1 MAVGCSDKLR
11 MFHLM
16 NNELR
21 PFKEVGIRQVKNVK
35 FSNGG
40 HYLAVGHQFTDEL
53 EIDYL
58 RVYNALTLQEVFVF
72 KENQAYIK

>member
-1 MAVGCSDKLR
+1 
-11 MFHLM
+11 MFHVM

-21 PFKEVGIRQVKNVK
+21 PFKEVGIRQVRNVR

-40 HYLAVGHQFTDEL
+40 QFLAVGQQFTDEL

-58 RVYNALTLQEVFVF
+58 RVYNALTLQEVFVY